1 MILIMTDLERN
12 QMMKGART
20 ILEDCL
26 SLKKAERFLI
36 VTDPALKTIAQVL
49 ADAAYERGIKPI
61 LEIIDPRERDG
72 QEPPPS
78 IAEAMKKSEV
88 IVCPVSI
95 SITHTNAVKEATTE
109 GARILV
115 MTAFTK
121 DLMIRGGIEA
131 DFKAQKPVCEKLAQL
146 FSEAES
152 IHLITPAGTDLKMKV
167 AGQRGNA
174 LTCIVEP
181 GQFSTIPTIEAN
193 VSPIVG
199 SSEGVIV
206 ADASI
211 PYLGIGLL
219 KEPIHFRVSKGFITD
234 IRGGY
239 QARVLQK
246 DLEAKNDVNVYNI
259 AELGVGL
266 NPKCKMTG
274 IMLDDEGV
282 LGSAHIGIGSN
293 ITLGGNLKAAIHY
306 DMVLWHPTIK
316 LDEKIV
322 MKNGN
327 LEFSL

>member
-1 MILIMTDLERN
+1 MSDLERN

-26 SLKKAERFLI
+26 SLKKGEKFLI

-49 ADAAYERGIKPI
+49 VDAAYDRGIKAI
-61 LEIIDPRERDG
+61 LEIMDPRERDG
-72 QEPPPS
+72 QEPPLS
-78 IAEAMKKSEV
+78 TAEAMKKSDV

-95 SITHTNAVKEATTE
+95 SITHTNAVKEAAAM

-121 DLMIRGGIEA
+121 ELMMHGGIEA
-131 DFKAQKPVCEKLAQL
+131 NFKAQKPICEKLAQL
-146 FSEAES
+146 FSEGKS
-152 IHLITPAGTDLKMKV
+152 IHLTNPAGTDLKMEV

-219 KEPIHFRVSKGFITD
+219 KEPIHFRVTKGLITD
-234 IRGGY
+234 IKGGY
-239 QARVLQK
+239 QAKVLMN
-246 DLEAKNDVNVYNI
+246 DLEAKNDSNVYNI

-293 ITLGGNLKAAIHY
+293 FTLGGNLKAAIHY
-306 DMVLWHPTIK
+306 DLVLWHPTIK
-316 LDEKIV
+316 LDKKIV

-327 LEFSL
+327 IEFSL

>member
-1 MILIMTDLERN
+1 MSDLERN

-26 SLKKAERFLI
+26 SLKKGEKFLI

-49 ADAAYERGIKPI
+49 ADAALERDIKAI
-61 LEIIDPRERDG
+61 LETMDPRERDG
-72 QEPPPS
+72 QEPPLS
-78 IAEAMKKSEV
+78 TAEAMKKSDV

-95 SITHTNAVKEATTE
+95 SITHTNAVKEAAAM

-121 DLMIRGGIEA
+121 ELMMHGGIEA
-131 DFKAQKPVCEKLAQL
+131 DFKAQKPICEKLAQL
-146 FSEAES
+146 FSEGKS
-152 IHLITPAGTDLKMKV
+152 IHLTNPAGTDLKMEV

-219 KEPIHFRVSKGFITD
+219 KEPIHFRVTKGLITD
-234 IRGGY
+234 IKGGY
-239 QARVLQK
+239 QAKVLMN
-246 DLEAKNDVNVYNI
+246 DLEAKNDSNVYNI

-293 ITLGGNLKAAIHY
+293 FTLGGNLKAAIHY
-306 DMVLWHPTIK
+306 DLVLWHPTIK

-322 MKNGN
+322 MKNGTI
-327 LEFSL
+327 EFSL

>member
-1 MILIMTDLERN
+1 MTDLERN
-12 QMMKGART
+12 QMMQGART

-26 SLKKAERFLI
+26 SLKKGEKFLI

-49 ADAAYERGIKPI
+49 VDAAYDRGINAI
-61 LEIIDPRERDG
+61 LEIMDPRERDG
-72 QEPPPS
+72 QEPPLS
-78 IAEAMKKSEV
+78 TAEAMKKSDV

-95 SITHTNAVKEATTE
+95 SITHTNAVKEAAAM

-121 DLMIRGGIEA
+121 ELMMHGGIEA
-131 DFKAQKPVCEKLAQL
+131 DFKAQKPICEKLAQL

-152 IHLITPAGTDLKMKV
+152 IHLTNPAGTNLRMEV
-167 AGQRGNA
+167 VGQRGNA

-219 KEPIHFRVSKGFITD
+219 KEPIHFRVTKGFITD

-239 QARVLQK
+239 QAKLLMN
-246 DLEAKNDVNVYNI
+246 DLEAKNDPNVYNI

-293 ITLGGNLKAAIHY
+293 FTLGGNLKAAIHY
-306 DMVLWHPTIK
+306 DLVLWHPTIK
-316 LDEKIV
+316 LDKKIV

-327 LEFSL
+327 IEFSL

>member
-1 MILIMTDLERN
+1 MTDLERN
-12 QMMKGART
+12 QMMQGART

-26 SLKKAERFLI
+26 SLKKGEKFLI

-49 ADAAYERGIKPI
+49 VDAAYDRGINAI
-61 LEIIDPRERDG
+61 LEIMDPRERDG
-72 QEPPPS
+72 QEPPLS
-78 IAEAMKKSEV
+78 TAEVMKKSDV

-95 SITHTNAVKEATTE
+95 SITHTNAVKEAAAM

-121 DLMIRGGIEA
+121 ELMMHGGIEA
-131 DFKAQKPVCEKLAQL
+131 DFKAQKPICEKLAQL

-152 IHLITPAGTDLKMKV
+152 IHLTNPAGTDLRMEV
-167 AGQRGNA
+167 VGQRGNA

-219 KEPIHFRVSKGFITD
+219 KEPIHFRVTKGFITD

-239 QARVLQK
+239 QAKLLMN
-246 DLEAKNDVNVYNI
+246 DLEAKNDPNVYNI

-293 ITLGGNLKAAIHY
+293 FTLGGNLKAAIHY
-306 DMVLWHPTIK
+306 DLVLWHPTIK
-316 LDEKIV
+316 LDKKIV

-327 LEFSL
+327 IEFSL